1 MLPMRQRIWRRRL
14 SPPRVTWAHTM
25 VSATRRAI
33 VHSWYSYAG
42 TFYSAVVLNTGDAAD
57 RVGGCDSDPGPAD
70 DTLYCAQTTSP
81 SWLAY
86 KWYKFVDQPAMKRAK
101 LSSTES
107 QYLQGRVEK
116 LHEMLN
122 AGGEAASKWI
132 KERGTSETLATVD
145 KAQLVTPPEGFEK
158 GFVPV

>member
-1 MLPMRQRIWRRRL
+1 M
-14 SPPRVTWAHTM
+14 
-25 VSATRRAI
+25 
-33 VHSWYSYAG
+33 
-42 TFYSAVVLNTGDAAD
+42 VLNTGDAAD

-145 KAQLVTPPEGFEK
+145 KAQLVTPPQGLSN

>member
-1 MLPMRQRIWRRRL
+1 M
-14 SPPRVTWAHTM
+14 T

-33 VHSWYSYAG
+33 LHSLVLYAG
-42 TFYSAVVLNTGDAAD
+42 TFFSVVVLNTGDAAD
-57 RVGGCDSDPGPAD
+57 RAGGCDSDPGPAD

-145 KAQLVTPPEGFEK
+145 KAQLVTPPQGLSN